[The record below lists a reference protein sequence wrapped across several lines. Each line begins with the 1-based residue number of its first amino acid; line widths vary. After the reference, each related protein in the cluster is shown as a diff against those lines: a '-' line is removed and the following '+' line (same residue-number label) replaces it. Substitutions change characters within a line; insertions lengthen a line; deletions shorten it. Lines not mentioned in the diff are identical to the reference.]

1 MMFTIATCAIILAL
15 ALAVTRAVRG
25 PTIFDRVLAG
35 NAVGTL
41 AILLLIIVGF
51 LTGRPEWIDIGL
63 TYALLNLIATL
74 AILKYF
80 RHGDLA
86 YDPDEER
93 GP

>member
-1 MMFTIATCAIILAL
+1 MYIIPTIAIIIAL
-15 ALAVTRAVRG
+15 TLVVIRAVRG

-35 NAVGTL
+35 NAVGAV

-51 LTGRPEWIDIGL
+51 LFGRPDWVDIAL
-63 TYALLNLIATL
+63 TYALLNIIATL

-86 YDPDEER
+86 YDPDEKDLHS
-93 GP
+93 